1 MKPFDYT
8 APGTIADALRAGAAP
23 NTRFIVGGTNLVD
36 LMKLEVETPAHVVDL
51 NPLAEADRTLATIS
65 EMPGGGLRIGALAP
79 MSDVA
84 WDPRVKERY
93 PMLSQSLLL
102 AASGQ
107 LRNMA
112 SMGGNIL
119 QRTRCPYFRDTAM
132 PCNKREPG
140 TGCSALRGFNRSHA
154 ILGTSEHCIATNGSD
169 LAVALAAL
177 DATVRV
183 RTGRTTAGGAERTIA
198 MTDFH
203 VLPGTHPER
212 ETVLRAGEIITAIE
226 VPALPFARRSLYLK
240 VRDRASYAFALASAA
255 VALDVANGK
264 IRESRIALG
273 GVGTKPWRSLA
284 AERALVG
291 QAPTAATFRSAAN
304 AALQG
309 AVTHKDNAFKV
320 ELAKRTLVRAL
331 TEVVA

>member
-8 APGTIADALRAGAAP
+8 VPRSVDDAVRAASAP
-23 NTRFIVGGTNLVD
+23 NTRFIAGGTNLID
-36 LMKLEVETPAHVVDL
+36 LMKIEVETPAHLVDL
-51 NPLAEADRTLATIS
+51 NPLAESDSTLRSVGDA
-65 EMPGGGLRIGALAP
+65 PGGGLRIGALTP

-84 WDPRVKERY
+84 WDPRVKDRY
-93 PMLSQSLLL
+93 PVLSQALLL
-102 AASGQ
+102 GASGQ

-112 SMGGNIL
+112 SMGGNLL
-119 QRTRCPYFRDTAM
+119 QRTRCPYFRDTAL

-140 TGCSALRGFNRSHA
+140 SGCSAIGGFNRSHA
-154 ILGTSEHCIATNGSD
+154 ILGTSQHCIATHPSD
-169 LAVALAAL
+169 LAIALVAL
-177 DATVRV
+177 DATIRV
-183 RTGRTTAGGAERTIA
+183 KTPGSAGSAGDRTIA
-198 MTDFH
+198 VADLH
-203 VLPGTHPER
+203 VLPGAHPER
-212 ETVLRAGEIITAIE
+212 ETVLRPGEMITAIE

-255 VALDVANGK
+255 VAVNVVNGT
-264 IRESRIALG
+264 IRDARVALG
-273 GVGTKPWRSLA
+273 GIGTKPWRSRS
-284 AERALVG
+284 AERALIGKPAV
-291 QAPTAATFRSAAN
+291 AASFRAAAN